1 MHHIE
6 EQHIGYLLR
15 QTARLSHTIYNKK
28 LEKEGI
34 SVSQDS
40 VLSLLYRS
48 NGLTQ
53 KELQQA
59 LYIQASSLTKLIDT
73 LEKKGLVTRIPHLE
87 DARYKLISLTEVG
100 SSLKNQLWI
109 VKTEAEKEITKGL
122 SKQEIEVLTQL
133 LTRLKGDLLHY

>member
-15 QTARLSHTIYNKK
+15 QTAHLSHTIYNKK

-59 LYIQASSLTKLIDT
+59 LYIQASSLTKLIDI
-73 LEKKGLVTRIPHLE
+73 LEKKGLVTRISHPE

-100 SSLKNQLWI
+100 SSLKNQLWS

-122 SKQEIEVLTQL
+122 SIQEIEVLTQL
-133 LTRLKGDLLHY
+133 LIRLKGDLLHY